1 MVETRVVVEEG
12 FEDIYD
18 ALVAKKNAI
27 AEKYRLLAE
36 AESEKIDLV
45 IDTISHVEEVEVPEE
60 AVEVENETAEGE
72 EING

>member
-12 FEDIYD
+12 FEDIYG
-18 ALVAKKNAI
+18 ALIEKKNAI

-60 AVEVENETAEGE
+60 VVEIEETTEGE